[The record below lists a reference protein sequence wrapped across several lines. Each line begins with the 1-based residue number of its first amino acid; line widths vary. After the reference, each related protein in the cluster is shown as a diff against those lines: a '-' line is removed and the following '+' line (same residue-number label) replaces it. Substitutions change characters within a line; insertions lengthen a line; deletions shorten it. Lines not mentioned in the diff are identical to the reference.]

1 MKLKDKKLT
10 SVISTILLV
19 LALISLLGVNG
30 IKSLVGED
38 VEKALIIMGVII
50 LACFFFTHAKD
61 IKVDILSVL
70 FIVYQLIIL
79 FSTLFSG
86 EFTYGIGISIL
97 SFILI
102 FLLIQSNLY
111 GQILTILSILVFATA
126 IINLPFIF
134 ISGLKTADN
143 YFIGGK
149 NALNIFLVPAMFI
162 MILKG
167 FEKKSKFTI
176 IGIVGVVISLIT
188 MFLASGA
195 TGKVVALAS
204 VVLLLLIIKIRP
216 AKWIFLGVIVAV
228 YLLLVSGLLVETEI
242 WKQIA
247 DKLGKSANL
256 TYRTDVWESVRV
268 MIAES
273 PLFGH
278 GRANEISFVTD
289 WGGTV
294 VLNEAH
300 NFALEIALEGG
311 IISVIIYLFMLFK
324 AVLGLNLKLLSHKI
338 IFTAF
343 CLVLINGL
351 TESINNKFLVV
362 VIFAIVCKLCNEEK
376 DRKKLELEKIEGQKE
391 NEG

>member
-50 LACFFFTHAKD
+50 LACFFFTFAKD
-61 IKVDILSVL
+61 IKVDLLSVL

-111 GQILTILSILVFATA
+111 GQILTILSILVFATDV
-126 IINLPFIF
+126 INLPFIF

-162 MILKG
+162 MLLKG

-176 IGIVGVVISLIT
+176 MAIIGVVISLIT

-204 VVLLLLIIKIRP
+204 VVLLLLIIY
-216 AKWIFLGVIVAV
+216 AAAV
-228 YLLLVSGLLVETEI
+228 VSFSILCYTE
-242 WKQIA
+242 
-247 DKLGKSANL
+247 
-256 TYRTDVWESVRV
+256 RV
-268 MIAES
+268 N
-273 PLFGH
+273 P
-278 GRANEISFVTD
+278 EIS
-289 WGGTV
+289 
-294 VLNEAH
+294 
-300 NFALEIALEGG
+300 
-311 IISVIIYLFMLFK
+311 
-324 AVLGLNLKLLSHKI
+324 AVARLWPN
-338 IFTAF
+338 
-343 CLVLINGL
+343 
-351 TESINNKFLVV
+351 
-362 VIFAIVCKLCNEEK
+362 
-376 DRKKLELEKIEGQKE
+376 R
-391 NEG
+391 

>member
-1 MKLKDKKLT
+1 MELKDKKLT

-38 VEKALIIMGVII
+38 VEKALIIMGVLI
-50 LACFFFTHAKD
+50 LACFFFEYAKD
-61 IKVDILSVL
+61 IKIDLLSSL

-79 FSTLFSG
+79 FSTMFSG
-86 EFTYGIGISIL
+86 KFTYGIGISIL

-102 FLLIQSNLY
+102 FLLIQSKLY

-134 ISGLKTADN
+134 ISGLRTSDN
-143 YFIGGK
+143 FFIGGK
-149 NALNIFLVPAMFI
+149 NALNIFLLPSMFI
-162 MILKG
+162 MLLKG
-167 FEKKSKFTI
+167 FEKNSKFTI
-176 IGIVGVVISLIT
+176 MGVIGVVISLIT

-204 VVLLLLIIKIRP
+204 LVLLLLIIKIRP
-216 AKWIFLGVIVAV
+216 AKWMFLGVIVAV
-228 YLLLVSGLLVETEI
+228 YILLVSGLLVETEI

-247 DKLGKSANL
+247 DKLGKNANL

-268 MIAES
+268 MVAER
-273 PLFGH
+273 PLFGY
-278 GRANEISFVTD
+278 GRANEISYVTD

-294 VLNEAH
+294 ILNEAH

-338 IFTAF
+338 IFVAF

-362 VIFAIVCKLCNEEK
+362 VIFAIVCKLSNEEK
-376 DRKKLELEKIEGQKE
+376 DRKKLELETIEGQKE

>member
-1 MKLKDKKLT
+1 MKLKEKKLS
-10 SVISTILLV
+10 SVVSTILLV

-30 IKSLVGED
+30 IKNLVGED
-38 VEKALIIMGVII
+38 VEKALIIMGVVI
-50 LACFFFTHAKD
+50 LACFFFTFAKD
-61 IKVDILSVL
+61 IKVDLLSVL

-102 FLLIQSNLY
+102 FLLVQSNLY
-111 GQILTILSILVFATA
+111 GQIITILSILVFVVSL
-126 IINLPFIF
+126 INLPFVF
-134 ISGLKTADN
+134 IDGLKATDSF
-143 YFIGGK
+143 FIGGK
-149 NALNIFLVPAMFI
+149 NALNIFLLPAMFI
-162 MILKG
+162 MLLKG
-167 FEKKSKFTI
+167 FEKKSKYTVIAI
-176 IGIVGVVISLIT
+176 IGVVVSLIT
-188 MFLASGA
+188 MFIASGA

-216 AKWIFLGVIVAV
+216 AKWIFIGVIVAV
-228 YLLLVSGLLVETEI
+228 YILLVSGILVETQI
-242 WKQIA
+242 WQQIA
-247 DKLGKSANL
+247 DKLGKNANL

-268 MIAES
+268 MVAEK
-273 PLFGH
+273 PLFGY
-278 GRANEISFVTD
+278 GRVNEISYVTD

-294 VLNEAH
+294 ILNEAH

-311 IISVIIYLFMLFK
+311 IISVIIYLFMLFRGV
-324 AVLGLNLKLLSHKI
+324 AGLNLKLLSHKI
-338 IFTAF
+338 IFVAF

-362 VIFAIVCKLCNEEK
+362 VIFAIVCRFCNEEK
-376 DRKKLELEKIEGQKE
+376 DRKKLELERIEGQKE